1 MEGRSVG
8 VRSEAGSTRVKLKL
22 KKALEAKNYYEA
34 HQLYRTLFFRLS
46 GQCKWTELEALLYEG
61 SILLFD
67 AGEHGSG
74 VDLAKVRINE
84 KQAMICDR
92 YQFYLFVSVS
102 GLHRGVA
109 QRRSLP

>member
-1 MEGRSVG
+1 MFFYRKFIEILKVLVFSNDVMEGRSVG

-61 SILLFD
+61 SVLLFD

-74 VDLAKVRINE
+74 VDLAKVRIN
-84 KQAMICDR
+84 
-92 YQFYLFVSVS
+92 
-102 GLHRGVA
+102 
-109 QRRSLP
+109 